1 MKLFHSPS
9 SCSLSPAIAF
19 FEAGLP
25 VELVKVDLRSKR
37 TEHDEDYLAINPL
50 GYVPALQYDDGE
62 VLCEGPAIVQ
72 AIADMAPARAL
83 APPNGT
89 RERYRLQSALAFINS
104 ELHKALGVM
113 FAPNLSDAEK
123 AGMAKRAR
131 YRLDQYETQW
141 GERTW
146 VVGDAFTVAD
156 AYQFVVLRWLTF
168 VGMDLADWPKLAA
181 HSARVQARPAVQAAM
196 RAVGIA

>member
-1 MKLFHSPS
+1 MKLYHSPS
-9 SCSLSPAIAF
+9 SCSLSPVIVF

-25 VELVKVDLRSKR
+25 VELVKVDMRSKQ
-37 TEHDEDYLAINPL
+37 TEHGENYLAINPM
-50 GYVPALQYDDGE
+50 GYVPALQFDDGE

-72 AIADMAPARAL
+72 AIADLAPASGL
-83 APPNGT
+83 VPTNGT

-113 FAPNLSDAEK
+113 FAPNLSDDEK

-131 YRLDQYETQW
+131 FRLDQHEAQW

-146 VVGDAFTVAD
+146 FMGDAYTVAD
-156 AYQFVVLRWLTF
+156 AYQFVVLRWLAF
-168 VGMDLADWPKLAA
+168 VGMDLGNWPKLAA

-196 RAVGIA
+196 KAAGIG

>member
-1 MKLFHSPS
+1 MKLYHSPS
-9 SCSLSPAIAF
+9 SCSLSPAIVF

-25 VELVKVDLRSKR
+25 VELDTSI
-37 TEHDEDYLAINPL
+37 TDPS
-50 GYVPALQYDDGE
+50 GYGE

-72 AIADMAPARAL
+72 AIADLAPGSGL

-113 FAPNLSDAEK
+113 FAPNLSDEEK
-123 AGMAKRAR
+123 AGMTRRAR
-131 YRLDQYETQW
+131 FRLDQHEAQW
-141 GERTW
+141 GDRRW
-146 VVGDAFTVAD
+146 FLGDTYTVAD
-156 AYQFVVLRWLTF
+156 AYQFVVLRWLAF
-168 VGMDLADWPKLAA
+168 VGMDLNDWPKLAA

-196 RAVGIA
+196 KAVGIG